1 MMEKFII
8 MKSKE
13 VTNVYE
19 VEADSKEEAIK
30 MARAGNPPSQPIE
43 VQSSKWHLV
52 HIDDGN
58 GDIEEWTPRY
68 I

>member
-1 MMEKFII
+1 MQKFII
-8 MKSKE
+8 MKSQE

-19 VEADSKEEAIK
+19 IEADSKEDAIK
-30 MARAGNPPSQPIE
+30 IAREGNPTGNPIE
-43 VQSSKWHLV
+43 VQKSKWHLV

-58 GDIEEWTPRY
+58 GDVEEWRPSY

>member
-1 MMEKFII
+1 

-19 VEADSKEEAIK
+19 IEADSKEEAIK
-30 MARAGNPPSQPIE
+30 MARVETPLSKPIE
-43 VQSSKWHLV
+43 VQSSKWNLV

-58 GDIEEWTPRY
+58 GDTEEWTPSY
-68 I
+68 T

>member
-1 MMEKFII
+1 MQKFII
-8 MKSKE
+8 MKSRE

-19 VEADSKEEAIK
+19 IEADSKEDAIK
-30 MARAGNPPSQPIE
+30 MAREANPTSTPIE
-43 VQSSKWHLV
+43 VQTSKWHLV

-58 GDIEEWTPRY
+58 GDVEEWRPSY

>member
-1 MMEKFII
+1 MMKKFII

-19 VEADSKEEAIK
+19 IEADSKEEAIK

-52 HIDDGN
+52 HIDDEK
-58 GDIEEWTPRY
+58 GDVEEWTPRY

>member
-1 MMEKFII
+1 MQKFII

-19 VEADSKEEAIK
+19 IEADSKEEAIR
-30 MARAGNPPSQPIE
+30 MARMENPPSQPIE
-43 VQSSKWHLV
+43 VQSSKWNLV

-58 GDIEEWTPRY
+58 GDVEEWTPSY
-68 I
+68 T